1 MAIANTIIS
10 RTVFGDKK
18 VVYGKSVLSGG
29 VSTADVVTGLNRVES
44 FFMNVAG
51 GTQKG
56 CSVNE
61 TFPLTK
67 GDVTAVVETANGTF
81 YWMAI
86 GY

>member
-1 MAIANTIIS
+1 MTIANTIFA
-10 RTVFGDKK
+10 RTVMGDKK

-29 VSTADVVTGLNRVES
+29 SSSGEVVTDLNRTEQ

-51 GTQKG
+51 ATQKG

-67 GDVTAVVETANGTF
+67 GTITAVVETANGTF